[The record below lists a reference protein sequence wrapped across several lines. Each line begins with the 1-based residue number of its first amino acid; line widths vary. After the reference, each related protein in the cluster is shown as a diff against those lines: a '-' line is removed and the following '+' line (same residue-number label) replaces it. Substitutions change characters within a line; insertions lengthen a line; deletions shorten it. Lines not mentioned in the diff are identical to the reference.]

1 MKKLVLYTVTLVA
14 LAAGQA
20 AQAQQTQ
27 TTTIAASAE
36 VSTVCSVTATSL
48 GFGELALTGATD
60 STASVTATC
69 TNGGPYDVG
78 LDDGL
83 NAVAGQRTL
92 VSGANSLNY
101 DLFSDASR
109 AVRWGNV
116 VGTDTVAGV
125 GNGAAQ
131 VLTVYGQIAA
141 GQPVNASNGVD
152 YADTVQVT
160 ITY

>member
-1 MKKLVLYTVTLVA
+1 MKTISFCTA
-14 LAAGQA
+14 LAVAFAGAYA
-20 AQAQQTQ
+20 AQAQTQ
-27 TTTIAASAE
+27 TTSVAATAE
-36 VSTVCSVTATSL
+36 VSTVCSVTSTALT
-48 GFGELALTGATD
+48 FGELQLAGATD
-60 STASVTATC
+60 GAASVTATC

-78 LDDGL
+78 LNNGL
-83 NAVAGQRTL
+83 NAVAGQRKL

-101 DLFSDASR
+101 DLFSDAAR
-109 AVRWGNV
+109 TVRWGDA
-116 VGTDTVAGV
+116 VGVDTVAGV

-131 VLTVYGQIAA
+131 TLAVYGRIAA